1 MLFACK
7 IIRKHIDERS
17 KTLKL
22 KAMKPK
28 PSSNKFGGGLGFFY
42 GSPPNAEPKL
52 HTVFEKQPSLY

>member
-1 MLFACK
+1 MLFACTN
-7 IIRKHIDERS
+7 IRKHIDERS

-52 HTVFEKQPSLY
+52 HTVFEK